1 MDGSLYSV
9 GFLEKGTGSADARG
23 KRRSRKRE
31 KRPSQNQ
38 TKARWREKKKQVIQ
52 CHAVIIL
59 THSHIPLESL
69 LFVGGAGSTLMKDT
83 DATLSFYN
91 TRHILFS
98 AHIQTQRDYVNCRL
112 VQGRSENTSFAER
125 SFSVGKD
132 IGGMMTETP
141 MDG

>member
-1 MDGSLYSV
+1 MEG
-9 GFLEKGTGSADARG
+9 
-23 KRRSRKRE
+23 
-31 KRPSQNQ
+31 
-38 TKARWREKKKQVIQ
+38 KKKQVIQ

>member
-1 MDGSLYSV
+1 MEG
-9 GFLEKGTGSADARG
+9 
-23 KRRSRKRE
+23 
-31 KRPSQNQ
+31 
-38 TKARWREKKKQVIQ
+38 KKQVIQ